1 MSLTVYYFLIV
12 LVACA
17 ATVLTRAFPFILFVK
32 RPLPAFLRYL
42 GRVLPSSIIVI
53 LLIYCVREQLFWKG
67 NQSIAI
73 VSVLRCSFYF
83 ASSFSQYAVKHQ
95 RSYCYFIC
103 CCFILCL
110 EQGIF

>member
-53 LLIYCVREQLFWKG
+53 LLIYCVRDSCFGKG
-67 NQSIAI
+67 IKA
-73 VSVLRCSFYF
+73 LHR
-83 ASSFSQYAVKHQ
+83 
-95 RSYCYFIC
+95 IC
-103 CCFILCL
+103 P
-110 EQGIF
+110 

>member
-67 NQSIAI
+67 NQSIA
-73 VSVLRCSFYF
+73 SYLSLG
-83 ASSFSQYAVKHQ
+83 AV
-95 RSYCYFIC
+95 
-103 CCFILCL
+103 FILHHRFRNML
-110 EQGIF
+110 LSISGATLLYMLLFHIMP